1 MKKIALYTVSVILL
15 GGIVLG
21 CGSGNK
27 KEETNG
33 LKGEI
38 SISGA
43 FALYPLVVKWA
54 DEFKQENP
62 GVRIDISAG
71 GAGKGMTDVLANMV
85 DLGMVSR
92 EIYDTE
98 IQKGAFPIGVA
109 IDAVVP
115 TLNEKNPL
123 INELLQKGLT
133 LEMAQELWLKEKNWT
148 WEQFLGR
155 QGSTSA
161 RVYTRSDACGAAET
175 FAAWMGAKQEDL
187 TGTAVFGDP
196 GLAQAVQNDVLGVGF
211 NNLSYAYDEKSRKPN
226 AGLVIFPMDVNGNG
240 KVDPEESFY
249 DTKDNIIKAIA
260 EGKYPSPP
268 ARELYLVSKGK
279 PQKPEVLAFLE
290 YILTKGQELNVPLGY
305 IDINQ
310 DNLNTSLKKLGMEVE
325 AETEEIVEKA
335 E

>member
-1 MKKIALYTVSVILL
+1 MKKIVLYTVSVFFLA
-15 GGIVLG
+15 GIVLS
-21 CGSGNK
+21 CGSGSKNEK
-27 KEETNG
+27 IDG

-92 EIYDTE
+92 EIYNSE

-123 INELLQKGLT
+123 IKELLQKGLT

-148 WEQFLGR
+148 WEQFLGK
-155 QGSTSA
+155 QGNTSA

-175 FAAWMGAKQEDL
+175 FAAWMGVKQEDL

-196 GLAQAVQNDVLGVGF
+196 GLAQAIQNDLLGVGF

-226 AGLVIFPMDVNGNG
+226 KGLVIFPMDVNGNG
-240 KVDPEESFY
+240 QVDPEESFY

-260 EGKYPSPP
+260 EGRYPSPP
-268 ARELYLVSKGK
+268 ARELYLVSNGK

-305 IDINQ
+305 ININQ
-310 DNLNTSLKKLGMEVE
+310 NELNVSLKKLGMVPKVE
-325 AETEEIVEKA
+325 AGNEAEK
-335 E
+335 

>member
-1 MKKIALYTVSVILL
+1 MKRIITYALAGVFFA
-15 GGIVLG
+15 GIVSG
-21 CGSGNK
+21 CGNSENSK
-27 KEETNG
+27 KKKDG

-62 GVRIDISAG
+62 GVKIDISAG

-92 EIYDTE
+92 EIYDSE
-98 IQKGAFPIGVA
+98 IEKGAFALGVA

-115 TLNEKNPL
+115 TLNANNPL
-123 INELLQKGLT
+123 LKELLQKGLT
-133 LEMAQELWLKEKNWT
+133 REMAQELWMKEKNWT
-148 WEQFLGR
+148 WEAFLGK
-155 QGSTSA
+155 QGNTSA

-175 FAAWMGAKQEDL
+175 YAAWMGGKQEDL

-196 GLAQAVQNDVLGVGF
+196 GLAMAVQKDILGTGF
-211 NNLSYAYDEKSRKPN
+211 NNLSYAYDEKTRKPN
-226 AGLVIFPMDVNGNG
+226 QDLVIFPIDVNGNG
-240 KVDPEESFY
+240 KIDPEESFY
-249 DTKDNIIKAIA
+249 ETKDDVIKAIA

-290 YILTKGQELNVPLGY
+290 YILTKGQELNIPLGY
-305 IDINQ
+305 ISINQ
-310 DNLNTSLKKLGMEVE
+310 NELDASLKKLGIESKTNS
-325 AETEEIVEKA
+325 ETIE
-335 E
+335 